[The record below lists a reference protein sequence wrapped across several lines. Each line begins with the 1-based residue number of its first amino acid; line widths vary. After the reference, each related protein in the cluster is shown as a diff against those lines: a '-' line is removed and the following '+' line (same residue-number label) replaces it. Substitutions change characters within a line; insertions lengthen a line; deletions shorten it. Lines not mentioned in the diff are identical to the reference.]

1 VIIMIAT
8 AAAGSAFFLQS
19 RNVMSEKIR
28 EELRMAAELG
38 AMQIHGDDLAQIHG
52 AEDQQSAVYLKV
64 VQQLRDIRSSVP
76 GARFAYIFRRTGHP
90 KTLAFV
96 ADADATSSDGELDRN
111 HNGRVDNDEIA
122 GVPGE
127 LYDTSD
133 QPELQG
139 PAFLQPITSDVYID
153 QWGALLSGFAPIY
166 DSRGKSVAVIGI
178 DMDADEFINLSQSAF
193 SPISLLLVLTLGA
206 VGSVVIGYVGWS
218 RREKFYRRLDE
229 ERSALV
235 GLAMHQIG
243 APLSSMRWWIDLL
256 KENDKEH
263 AANENADA
271 FKELDTAIT
280 RMSDLIE
287 SLRKATSISEGTVKK
302 TLQKIDL
309 YEIITDAIAAKELA
323 SQKKNQRISL
333 DMEQQINVEVD
344 HDLIEGVVLEL
355 LDNAISFSPENTQI
369 EVTAQRK
376 GRTVTVS
383 VRDHGYGVPAADMM
397 NMFREFKRASN
408 ATKYKP
414 VGNGLGLFVSRRII
428 ELSGG
433 RMWLESEEGKGTTVW
448 FTLPVA

>member
-1 VIIMIAT
+1 
-8 AAAGSAFFLQS
+8 
-19 RNVMSEKIR
+19 
-28 EELRMAAELG
+28 
-38 AMQIHGDDLAQIHG
+38 
-52 AEDQQSAVYLKV
+52 
-64 VQQLRDIRSSVP
+64 
-76 GARFAYIFRRTGHP
+76 
-90 KTLAFV
+90 
-96 ADADATSSDGELDRN
+96 
-111 HNGRVDNDEIA
+111 
-122 GVPGE
+122 
-127 LYDTSD
+127 
-133 QPELQG
+133 
-139 PAFLQPITSDVYID
+139 
-153 QWGALLSGFAPIY
+153 
-166 DSRGKSVAVIGI
+166 
-178 DMDADEFINLSQSAF
+178 
-193 SPISLLLVLTLGA
+193 
-206 VGSVVIGYVGWS
+206 
-218 RREKFYRRLDE
+218 
-229 ERSALV
+229 
-235 GLAMHQIG
+235 MHQIG